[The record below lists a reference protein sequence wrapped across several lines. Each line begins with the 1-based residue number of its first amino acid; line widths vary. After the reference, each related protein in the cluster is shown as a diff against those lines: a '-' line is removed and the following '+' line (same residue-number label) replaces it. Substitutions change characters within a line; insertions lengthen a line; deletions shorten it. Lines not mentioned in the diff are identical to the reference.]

1 MSLLRMF
8 EKQKAKESLNE
19 SQCNTKTP
27 SGKGKTNS
35 EVNLSSGSPTQ
46 DESGKQFVSWILS
59 YSSYVP
65 HSERI
70 HMYNSNPDG
79 KAKLLELWRV

>member
-35 EVNLSSGSPTQ
+35 EVNLPRALRHKMNLVSSLSPGYYNTVVMYLIVKEFICITQ
-46 DESGKQFVSWILS
+46 TPTGKQ
-59 YSSYVP
+59 
-65 HSERI
+65 
-70 HMYNSNPDG
+70 NCSNYG
-79 KAKLLELWRV
+79 

>member
-27 SGKGKTNS
+27 SGKGKANS
-35 EVNLSSGSPTQ
+35 EVNLLGSSTQ

-59 YSSYVP
+59 FSSYVP
-65 HSERI
+65 HSEN
-70 HMYNSNPDG
+70 NSY
-79 KAKLLELWRV
+79 V